1 MGGST
6 LQSRSL
12 WDDKQEKQRLCFGWG
27 VVWVEKRVSPLR
39 SLQKAQTAPVEMTG
53 FWVGREA
60 EPTALVREVEVYG
73 DDGGDLDWLVVDEV
87 GVITPGTYGVFG
99 GVA

>member
-1 MGGST
+1 M
-6 LQSRSL
+6 
-12 WDDKQEKQRLCFGWG
+12 
-27 VVWVEKRVSPLR
+27 
-39 SLQKAQTAPVEMTG
+39 
-53 FWVGREA
+53 GREA

-87 GVITPGTYGVFG
+87 GVIAPGTYGVFG